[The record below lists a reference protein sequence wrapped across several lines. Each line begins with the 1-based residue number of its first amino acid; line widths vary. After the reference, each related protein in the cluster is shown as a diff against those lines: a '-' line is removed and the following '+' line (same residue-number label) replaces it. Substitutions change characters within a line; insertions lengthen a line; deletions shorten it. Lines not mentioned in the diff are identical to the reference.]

1 MRILMSRPV
10 CVIVGAGEGL
20 GQALAKKFAHQGY
33 NVALISRSLE
43 GSAKALKVVKQVGT
57 DGHHFYADAQSP
69 ETIETAIANVIS
81 EMGEIEVLIYNARGD
96 FTACKPLEI
105 SYEQLLEVYNLEVVG
120 AFAAAK
126 SVLPKM
132 IKQGSGSI
140 FFSSATAAYRG
151 SSTHPLYA
159 IGKFGLRALSQSLTK
174 EYAKNG
180 VHIVHVRLDCDLD
193 VPYMKESYGVNYNS
207 ENLANPHDVAESYW
221 LTHLQPKSA
230 WSNEIEL
237 RPYSENW
244 TY

>member
-1 MRILMSRPV
+1 MSRPV
-10 CVIVGAGEGL
+10 CVIIGPGEGL

-105 SYEQLLEVYNLEVVG
+105 SYEQLSEVYNLEVVG

-140 FFSSATAAYRG
+140 FFSSATAAMILCG
-151 SSTHPLYA
+151 PTTQA
-159 IGKFGLRALSQSLTK
+159 
-174 EYAKNG
+174 
-180 VHIVHVRLDCDLD
+180 
-193 VPYMKESYGVNYNS
+193 
-207 ENLANPHDVAESYW
+207 
-221 LTHLQPKSA
+221 
-230 WSNEIEL
+230 
-237 RPYSENW
+237 
-244 TY
+244 

>member
-1 MRILMSRPV
+1 MSKPV
-10 CVIVGAGEGL
+10 CVIVGPGEGL
-20 GQALAKKFAHQGY
+20 GQALAKKFANKNY
-33 NVALISRSLE
+33 NVALISRSLK
-43 GSAKALKVVKQVGT
+43 GSAKALNEVKAEGAE
-57 DGHHFYADAQSP
+57 GRHYFADAQTP
-69 ETIETAIANVIS
+69 TTIESAITDVSN
-81 EMGEIEVLIYNARGD
+81 EMGNIEILIYNARGN
-96 FTACKPLEI
+96 FTACEPIEM
-105 SYEQLLEVYNLEVVG
+105 SYQQLLEVYNLEVVG

-126 SVLPKM
+126 SVLPQM
-132 IKQGSGSI
+132 IKQRNGSI

-159 IGKFGLRALSQSLTK
+159 IGKFGVRALSQSLAK

-193 VPYMKESYGVNYNS
+193 VPYMKESYGVNYNPK
-207 ENLANPHDVAESYW
+207 NLANPHDVAESYW

-237 RPYSENW
+237 RPYMENW

>member
-1 MRILMSRPV
+1 MSRPV
-10 CVIVGAGEGL
+10 CAIIGAGEGL

-33 NVALISRSLE
+33 NVAVISRSLE
-43 GSAKALKVVKQVGT
+43 GSAKALNAVRQAGM
-57 DGHHFYADAQSP
+57 DGYHFYADAQNP

-105 SYEQLLEVYNLEVVG
+105 SYEQLSEVYNLEVVG

-132 IKQGSGSI
+132 IKKGSGSI

-207 ENLANPHDVAESYW
+207 EKLANPHDVAESYW

-237 RPYSENW
+237 RPYTEVW

>member
-1 MRILMSRPV
+1 MRILMTRPV
-10 CVIVGAGEGL
+10 CVIIGSGEGL
-20 GQALAKKFAHQGY
+20 GQALAKKFALQGY

-43 GSAKALKVVKQVGT
+43 GSAKALNAVKQVGT
-57 DGHHFYADAQSP
+57 DGHYFYADAQSP
-69 ETIETAIANVIS
+69 ETIKSAIANVINK
-81 EMGEIEVLIYNARGD
+81 MGEIEVLIYNARGD

-126 SVLPKM
+126 AVLPTM
-132 IKQGSGSI
+132 IKQENGSI

-193 VPYMKESYGVNYNS
+193 VPYMKKSYGVNYNS
-207 ENLANPHDVAESYW
+207 ENLAKPHDVAESYW

-237 RPYSENW
+237 RPYTENW